1 MRKARGEVPR
11 LLLLQI
17 SHLIPRSSP
26 PPASTSS
33 WNSCAASASP
43 SIATRPGSPRKLP
56 AAQDDELP
64 AVSDALEQLAAED
77 QGLADLV
84 KLKFFVGMTNKDVA
98 ELLGVSGPT
107 VERRWAL
114 ARAWM
119 FRVLRE

>member
-1 MRKARGEVPR
+1 MELVRGIRITEYRDQARH
-11 LLLLQI
+11 
-17 SHLIPRSSP
+17 S
-26 PPASTSS
+26 
-33 WNSCAASASP
+33 
-43 SIATRPGSPRKLP
+43 
-56 AAQDDELP
+56 AQDDEVL
-64 AVSDALEQLAAED
+64 AMSDALEQLAAED

-84 KLKFFVGMTNKDVA
+84 KLKFFFGMTNKDVA